1 MMKLIKWPQVGIMAL
16 AAILAA
22 SLIAAPTVAAQA
34 QEQTVNAFAA
44 YEGEGK
50 VYLTGENK
58 GTFVGA
64 IVGQL
69 VVETK
74 NGPHHAGRIV
84 CPGMM
89 QLNLKN
95 GKQAGSGQC
104 TITADDGTRA
114 FAVWSCRGVHLVGC
128 DGKMMLTGGTGRA
141 AGISGSGPISVR
153 TFARGVAK
161 SSSDKDSVIT
171 FGRGVLMLRGFKL
184 KRPSK

>member
-1 MMKLIKWPQVGIMAL
+1 MMKLIRRPQVGVMAL

-22 SLIAAPTVAAQA
+22 SLIATPTVAAQ
-34 QEQTVNAFAA
+34 ELTINAFAA

-50 VYLTGENK
+50 VYMTGENK

-69 VVETK
+69 FVESEY
-74 NGPHHAGRIV
+74 GPLHAGRIV

-95 GKQAGSGQC
+95 GKQAGSGRC
-104 TITADDGTRA
+104 TITAKDGGAQA

-141 AGISGSGPISVR
+141 AGISGSGPIKVR
-153 TFARGVAK
+153 TFARGLAK
-161 SSSDKDSVIT
+161 KSSDKDSVIT
-171 FGRGVLMLRGFKL
+171 FGRGILILRGFKY
-184 KRPSK
+184 KRPLK

>member
-1 MMKLIKWPQVGIMAL
+1 MMKLIAQAKTGIVAL

-22 SLIAAPTVAAQA
+22 GLITAPTVAA

-44 YEGEGK
+44 YEGKGK
-50 VYLTGENK
+50 VYMTGENK

-69 VVETK
+69 FVESK
-74 NGPHHAGRIV
+74 DGPLHAGRIV

-95 GKQAGSGQC
+95 GEQAGSGRC
-104 TITADDGTRA
+104 TITAKDGGAQA

-128 DGKMMLTGGTGRA
+128 DGKMMLTGGTGRS
-141 AGISGSGPISVR
+141 AGISGSGPMTVR
-153 TFARGVAK
+153 TTARGLMK
-161 SSSDKDSVIT
+161 KSSDKDSVVT

-184 KRPSK
+184 KRPPK